1 MEAQVSNFRVSRQ
14 HSVSYLESDL
24 MTDYERIARAILF
37 IQEHFRSQPGLDD
50 VAKHVHVSSYHFQR
64 MFKRWA
70 GVSPKK
76 FLQYISVQHAKQM
89 LKNNMPLLDVSHE
102 TGLSGTGRLH
112 DLFVTIEGMT
122 PGEYKSGGQQL
133 LINFSY
139 AETPFGDVI
148 VASTPK
154 GVCHMAFIESE
165 SEGMLKLRQQFPNAS
180 FTRKVDLLQQSA
192 LRVFTDDWRNMD
204 RIKLHL
210 MGTPFQLKVWE
221 TLLHIP
227 RGKLSTYGAVGNHV
241 GSPKGSRAVG
251 SALGDNPVAYLIPCH
266 RVIRSNGILGKY
278 QWGKARKTA
287 IIGWEAGR
295 TLGEGTNTS
304 P

>member
-1 MEAQVSNFRVSRQ
+1 
-14 HSVSYLESDL
+14 
-24 MTDYERIARAILF
+24 MTDYERIATAILF

-50 VAKHVHVSSYHFQR
+50 VAKHVHVSPYHFQR

-76 FLQYISVQHAKQM
+76 FLQFISVQHAKQM
-89 LKNNMPLLDVSHE
+89 LKDNMTLLDVTHE

-122 PGEYKSGGQQL
+122 PGEYKNGGQQL

-139 AETPFGDVI
+139 AETPFGDVM

-165 SEGMLKLRQQFPNAS
+165 GEGIGRLRQQFPNAS

-192 LRVFTDDWRNMD
+192 LRVFTDDWNNMA

-221 TLLHIP
+221 TLLRIP
-227 RGKLSTYGAVGNHV
+227 RGRLSTYGAVGKNI
-241 GSPKGSRAVG
+241 GSPKASRAVG
-251 SALGDNPVAYLIPCH
+251 SAVGNNPVAYLIPCH
-266 RVIRSNGILGKY
+266 RIILSNGILGGY
-278 QWGKARKTA
+278 QWGSVRKAT
-287 IIGWEAGR
+287 IIGWEAAR
-295 TLGEGTNTS
+295 SLVEGQDSLT
-304 P
+304 

>member
-1 MEAQVSNFRVSRQ
+1 
-14 HSVSYLESDL
+14 
-24 MTDYERIARAILF
+24 MTDYERITKAILF
-37 IQEHFRSQPGLDD
+37 IQEQFRSQPELDD
-50 VAKHVHVSSYHFQR
+50 VAKHVHVSPYHFQR

-76 FLQYISVQHAKQM
+76 FLQYISLQHAKKM
-89 LKNNMPLLDVSHE
+89 LKDNMTLLDASHE

-112 DLFVTIEGMT
+112 DLFATIEGMT
-122 PGEYKSGGQQL
+122 PGEYKNGGQQL

-139 AETPFGDVI
+139 AETPFGDVM

-154 GVCHMAFIESE
+154 GVCHMAFIENE
-165 SEGMLKLRQQFPNAS
+165 DEGTQNLRQQFPNAS
-180 FTRKVDLLQQSA
+180 FTRKVDMLQQSA
-192 LRVFTDDWRNMD
+192 LRVFADDWSNME
-204 RIKLHL
+204 RIRLHL

-227 RGKLSTYGAVGNHV
+227 FGKLSTYSAIGKAIEL
-241 GSPKGSRAVG
+241 PKASRAVG
-251 SALGDNPVAYLIPCH
+251 SAVGNNPVAYLIPCH
-266 RVIRSNGILGKY
+266 RVIQSSGVLGRY
-278 QWGKARKTA
+278 HWGEVRKTA

-295 TLGEGTNTS
+295 TFGEGTNAS